1 MNEQTNTESSRYYP
15 DFIKSLMPVMEG
27 WSLISR
33 YQKIIYDNYTSMSCV
48 HEFFRSWIRFAPNY
62 LSQVINPWS
71 FSLMNFTKQIKG
83 SPELEY
89 KILTE
94 VDGYGAQLGTIID
107 YMEVLSKNLKI
118 DEMKDEEKFKYFRF
132 KNLSSEIQRAKDNR

>member
-1 MNEQTNTESSRYYP
+1 MEEQTET
-15 DFIKSLMPVMEG
+15 DFIQYYADFLKSIMPIMES

-33 YQKIIYDNYTSMSCV
+33 YQKIIYDNLSSMTFGNDLFHSFV
-48 HEFFRSWIRFAPNY
+48 QLAPSY

-71 FSLMNFTKQIKG
+71 FSLMQFTKQIKG

-94 VDGYGAQLGTIID
+94 VDGYGSQLGTIID
-107 YMEVLSKNLKI
+107 YLEVISKDVKV
-118 DEMKDEEKFKYFRF
+118 DGMSDEEKYRYFQF
-132 KNLSSEIQRAKDNR
+132 QDLAKQIKRIKGQ